1 MKSFNRH
8 KPGKCSKCIYSNKQ
22 NTTVYTTV
30 DTTVYTTVDITV
42 DTTVYIAV
50 IQLYI
55 YSSNTTVDTTVYIA
69 VHTTVI

>member
-8 KPGKCSKCIYSNKQ
+8 KPGKGSKCIYSNKQ

-30 DTTVYTTVDITV
+30 YTTVDTTVYTTVDTTV

-55 YSSNTTVDTTVYIA
+55 
-69 VHTTVI
+69 